1 MAVRST
7 ELQVFGLA
15 KYGAVK
21 LIVPSTAATTRPNDG
36 TTRQFECKKER
47 NTRECTC
54 SALKKKN
61 VEELSHY
68 PKRPGRC
75 FAPIIVFILF

>member
-21 LIVPSTAATTRPNDG
+21 LIVPYTAATTRPNDG
-36 TTRQFECKKER
+36 ATRQFECKRSKILGDVHALLSKKTSRSSVIIR
-47 NTRECTC
+47 NGPD
-54 SALKKKN
+54 AVL
-61 VEELSHY
+61 L
-68 PKRPGRC
+68 
-75 FAPIIVFILF
+75 L